1 MNQHTLESSTEEK
14 DLGVV
19 ISDNLMSVA
28 NCRAA
33 YVKAN
38 HVLGMIRRTITYKST
53 QILLPLYKTL
63 VRPLVEYC
71 IPA

>member
-14 DLGVV
+14 DLDVV
-19 ISDNLMSVA
+19 ISDKLKSVA

-38 HVLGMIRRTITYKST
+38 RVLGMIRRTITY
-53 QILLPLYKTL
+53 
-63 VRPLVEYC
+63 
-71 IPA
+71 